1 PRVVARHRQRASRQV
16 GHVRRRR
23 RGPRLAAPA
32 HLGSRPAGAVPEDAP
47 RLQGDVADE
56 RRKLDPRRLVRRVE
70 HRSRARPRREA
81 EAREAPCRAR
91 VVRDR
96 PAARD
101 VHRGA
106 LCQHLD
112 PGVVGGARRAAGAL
126 RCERRR
132 ERRRRRRARDARRR
146 GRSGPARG
154 DRGSGGRARSDGA
167 DEAAARLRRRGVHAG
182 RSGPVRACVER
193 VRCRRSRAARLARPA
208 EPARDRGRQRP
219 RARRRGCT
227 ALVGL
232 QSGIPVRARSA
243 VHGDP
248 AKRTVEEERNP
259 LMAMNE
265 ARRVVTVERHTEWKD
280 EFARPRVVLQPF
292 AAPSVLGLYGFAA
305 ATFMVALHLT
315 GVYGGVKT
323 NGELWPFAAVFGGIA
338 QFLAGMWAYRVRDT
352 IATAM
357 HGMWGS
363 FWIAFGILNILIM
376 TGLVPLVPP
385 GSKSDPAFAMWFWTL
400 GAITAAGAL
409 AALAENFALVAVLA
423 TLSAGSFLFAIGLS
437 AGSTGVVKVAGW

>member
-1 PRVVARHRQRASRQV
+1 
-16 GHVRRRR
+16 
-23 RGPRLAAPA
+23 
-32 HLGSRPAGAVPEDAP
+32 
-47 RLQGDVADE
+47 
-56 RRKLDPRRLVRRVE
+56 
-70 HRSRARPRREA
+70 
-81 EAREAPCRAR
+81 
-91 VVRDR
+91 
-96 PAARD
+96 
-101 VHRGA
+101 
-106 LCQHLD
+106 
-112 PGVVGGARRAAGAL
+112 
-126 RCERRR
+126 
-132 ERRRRRRARDARRR
+132 
-146 GRSGPARG
+146 
-154 DRGSGGRARSDGA
+154 
-167 DEAAARLRRRGVHAG
+167 
-182 RSGPVRACVER
+182 
-193 VRCRRSRAARLARPA
+193 
-208 EPARDRGRQRP
+208 
-219 RARRRGCT
+219 
-227 ALVGL
+227 
-232 QSGIPVRARSA
+232 
-243 VHGDP
+243 
-248 AKRTVEEERNP
+248 
-259 LMAMNE
+259 MAMNE

-409 AALAENFALVAVLA
+409 AALAENFALVAVLG

-437 AGSTGVVKVAGW
+437 AGSTGVVKVAGWVLVASAILAWYAATAMMLHASAGKVVLPLGKPSAEANKPGAEPTQPIQLEWGEPGVKKGQ